1 MRRNLTYCMYHASK
15 ASKVSP
21 LSVFSKIESRYP
33 SVNNIS
39 KRHIF
44 SLVLPHK
51 TTPVKGVP
59 NHIQKPP
66 YAFNGVVGPKPLEID
81 IKTEEQVAV
90 MRDTCRLARKI
101 LDSAGRHLKVGVT
114 TDEINELVHQ
124 MCIDNGAYPSPLMYN
139 HYPKSICTSVNNVAC
154 HGIPDLRPLEEGDII
169 NVDITIYKNGMHG
182 DVSKTY
188 LIGAVDE
195 KGRQLVEVTEK
206 CLYAGIAQCRP
217 GHKFLAI
224 GTAIRDLAKA
234 NGFSVIPAFCGHGIG
249 HEFHTPPEII
259 HIPLEGCESQH
270 MTMKEGMTFTI
281 EPILSEGTDM
291 IAILEDDGWTAVSED
306 GSRSA
311 QFEHT
316 VLITSGGCE
325 ILTIS
330 EEELERERKKK
341 DV

>member
-1 MRRNLTYCMYHASK
+1 M
-15 ASKVSP
+15 
-21 LSVFSKIESRYP
+21 
-33 SVNNIS
+33 
-39 KRHIF
+39 
-44 SLVLPHK
+44 
-51 TTPVKGVP
+51 
-59 NHIQKPP
+59 
-66 YAFNGVVGPKPLEID
+66 
-81 IKTEEQVAV
+81 
-90 MRDTCRLARKI
+90 
-101 LDSAGRHLKVGVT
+101 HLKPVGVT
-114 TDEINELVHQ
+114 TDEIDEFVHQ

-139 HYPKSICTSVNNVAC
+139 HFPKSICTSVNNVAC
-154 HGIPDLRPLEEGDII
+154 HGIPDLRPLEDGDII
-169 NVDITIYKNGMHG
+169 NVDITIYKNGVHG

-217 GHKFLAI
+217 GQKFLAI

-249 HEFHTPPEII
+249 HEFHTPPDIV
-259 HIPLEGCESQH
+259 HIQ
-270 MTMKEGMTFTI
+270 
-281 EPILSEGTDM
+281 PILSEGTDM
-291 IAILEDDGWTAVSED
+291 IAILEDDGWTALSED

-330 EEELERERKKK
+330 EEELKRERKKK
-341 DV
+341 DA

>member
-1 MRRNLTYCMYHASK
+1 M
-15 ASKVSP
+15 
-21 LSVFSKIESRYP
+21 
-33 SVNNIS
+33 
-39 KRHIF
+39 HIYRI
-44 SLVLPHK
+44 VLQHK
-51 TTPVKGVP
+51 KTHMTTGL
-59 NHIQKPP
+59 
-66 YAFNGVVGPKPLEID
+66 F
-81 IKTEEQVAV
+81 
-90 MRDTCRLARKI
+90 MI
-101 LDSAGRHLKVGVT
+101 LLLQSAEK
-114 TDEINELVHQ
+114 
-124 MCIDNGAYPSPLMYN
+124 CW
-139 HYPKSICTSVNNVAC
+139 K
-154 HGIPDLRPLEEGDII
+154 
-169 NVDITIYKNGMHG
+169 TIYKNGVHG

-217 GHKFLAI
+217 GQKFLAI

-249 HEFHTPPEII
+249 HEFHTPPEIV
-259 HIPLEGCESQH
+259 HIPLDGCESQH
-270 MTMKEGMTFTI
+270 VTMKEGMTFTI

-291 IAILEDDGWTAVSED
+291 IAILEDDGWTALSED

-330 EEELERERKKK
+330 EEELKSERKKK
-341 DV
+341 DA